1 MRTTRNALVVFAAVL
16 VTGCAGG
23 GASLARR
30 AAPLVPPATSA
41 PSTSATLTVIV
52 NLPAPTSLSRARFA
66 RYISTATTGLSVW
79 AVPNGQPVGQGGGQP
94 GTCTATSCTA
104 TVSAP
109 VGRDDIEVDLTNSYS
124 QPLSV
129 AETVVTIVRGA
140 ANTVNVVFDGS
151 PASIVLTPV
160 SGNPAAF
167 TKGLAG
173 TMAFKITVLDVQGKI
188 ISGQA
193 KLLTPIVLQTNE
205 TSGAVSV
212 TPSQIDGG
220 VTATTSSGT
229 APNVVTVAYD
239 GTTPSTPSIT
249 LTATTGLG
257 QWPVSVSAPA
267 IAISGAAPAFSGVNA
282 LGVNVATQQNGNIWL
297 GYIPT
302 GATIANGVAAS
313 MLMPQSSL
321 DMLYDRVTLQLGN
334 SAQPFSTRR
343 MIRDVKPSRIVRSTL
358 WDAPRRADVAKMRRA
373 GRPLTTEHLAPQAVR
388 RARSLTIGMRQSFW
402 VDKFDITSSNV
413 TYVNTPYVLGALT
426 QHGAIW
432 IDATPGTQTSQ
443 TQAAAVSQLATDF
456 ETAWTLVSTYF
467 GSTSYA
473 GSAPAGGFVAVTC
486 DANQNYQNAY
496 DNFPIPDPGYMNV
509 LVTDQTELGAGVG
522 GYNTPTDFFPQDI
535 ANCIG
540 VKSNAAPTITV
551 GYSGSGSAIQ
561 PIVHEYAEVAA
572 FVQHAIT
579 RGGSSEG
586 NNVLDGLAMI
596 AQDLATGQPQS
607 NNVGL
612 ASVYLS
618 APENYSLTAFAGYE
632 HGNLSDNCQGCY
644 GETYLFFRYLVD
656 RFGTGILAKI
666 TQSGET
672 SMANISAAT
681 GVGPQQLIKDFAT
694 MLAVSG
700 TGITPSTDRVT
711 NMQSL
716 PLRGAYTDEIGQ
728 HWSAQELTPHPE
740 VTVTSSSQ
748 LLQSWAGAFIF
759 FTVPPPGSNG
769 SAVKAIDVGSDRSLW
784 LGLATK

>member
-1 MRTTRNALVVFAAVL
+1 MRTVRNAFVLCAAVL

-23 GASLARR
+23 GASVARR
-30 AAPLVPPATSA
+30 AAPATSPPPASA
-41 PSTSATLTVIV
+41 TATLTVVV
-52 NLPAPTSLSRARFA
+52 NLPSPTSPSGARLA
-66 RYISTATTGLSVW
+66 KYVSTATSGLTVW
-79 AVPNGQPVGQGGGQP
+79 YVPDGQPIRSGGGTS
-94 GTCTATSCTA
+94 GTCTATTCTA
-104 TVSAP
+104 TVNAP
-109 VGRDDIEVDLTNSYS
+109 VGRVDIEVDLTNSYS

-129 AETVVTIVRGA
+129 AETVATIAPGT

-173 TMAFKITVLDVQGKI
+173 TMAFKTTVLDVYGRV

-193 KLLTPIVLQTNE
+193 RLTNPVLLQTNE
-205 TSGAVSV
+205 TTGAVSV

-220 VTATTSSGT
+220 VIATTSSGT
-229 APNVVTVAYD
+229 PPNVVTVAYD
-239 GTTPSTPSIT
+239 GTPPSTSSIT
-249 LTATTGLG
+249 LTAQVGLG
-257 QWPVSVSAPA
+257 QWAVSVSAPS

-282 LGVNVATQQNGNIWL
+282 LGVNVATQQNGNTWL
-297 GYIPT
+297 GYVPA

-313 MLMPQSSL
+313 LLMPQSSL
-321 DMLYDRVTLQLGN
+321 DTLFDRVTLQLGN
-334 SAQPFSTRR
+334 SAQPFAARR
-343 MIRDVKPSRIVRSTL
+343 TIRDVKPARTVRSTL
-358 WDAPRRADVAKMRRA
+358 WDAPRRADIATMRRA
-373 GRPLTTEHLAPQAVR
+373 GRPLTAEHVAPYAVR
-388 RARSLTIGMRQSFW
+388 RSRSLTIGTRQSFW
-402 VDKFDITSSNV
+402 VDKFDITSPTV
-413 TYVNTPYVLGALT
+413 KYVNTPYVLAALT

-443 TQAAAVSQLATDF
+443 TQAAAVSQLASDF

-467 GSTSYA
+467 GSASYA

-486 DANQNYQNAY
+486 DANGTHQNAY
-496 DNFPIPDPGYMNV
+496 DNFPVPDPGYMNV
-509 LVTDQTELGAGVG
+509 LITDQSELGAGVG
-522 GYNTPTDFFPQDI
+522 GYNSPADFFPQNI
-535 ANCIG
+535 ANCIR
-540 VKSNAAPTITV
+540 VKSNAAPTITI

-579 RGGSSEG
+579 RGGSAEG

-596 AQDLATGQPQS
+596 AQDLATGQPES
-607 NNVGL
+607 NNVAL

-632 HGNLSDNCQGCY
+632 NGNLSDNCQGCY
-644 GETYLFFRYLVD
+644 GEAYLFFRYLVD

-672 SMANISAAT
+672 SMANVSAAT

-700 TGITPSTDRVT
+700 TGITSSTDRVT

-716 PLRGAYTDEIGQ
+716 PLRGAYTDETGR
-728 HWSAQELTPHPE
+728 HWTAQELTPHPE

-769 SAVKAIDVGSDRSLW
+769 SAVKATDVYSDRSLW